1 MRYAVG
7 VLSLFITLAFAPFGL
22 AQNGQDLNHAPSKP
36 KAAAARVSEGHQDL
50 AKSGAKAQAKQQT
63 IDSQT
68 NDHVLTPEEHQ
79 AIPYRPCIDARG
91 WKNGRLI
98 CADQEEKV
106 HPENGYEVEGPYS
119 PR

>member
-7 VLSLFITLAFAPFGL
+7 LLSLFITLGMAPLEL
-22 AQNGQDLNHAPSKP
+22 AQNGRDPTPTPSKP
-36 KAAAARVSEGHQDL
+36 KPAAARVSDGHQDL
-50 AKSGAKAQAKQQT
+50 ARSGAKAHVKPRT

-68 NDHVLTPEEHQ
+68 NDHVLSPEEHQ

-91 WKNGRLI
+91 WKNGRLV
-98 CADQEEKV
+98 CADQQEKV
-106 HPENGYEVEGPYS
+106 HLENGHEVEGPYS

>member
-50 AKSGAKAQAKQQT
+50 AKSGAKAQAKQQN

-98 CADQEEKV
+98 CAD
-106 HPENGYEVEGPYS
+106 
-119 PR
+119 

>member
-1 MRYAVG
+1 
-7 VLSLFITLAFAPFGL
+7 
-22 AQNGQDLNHAPSKP
+22 
-36 KAAAARVSEGHQDL
+36 L
-50 AKSGAKAQAKQQT
+50 AKSGAKAQAKPQT

-98 CADQEEKV
+98 CAD
-106 HPENGYEVEGPYS
+106 
-119 PR
+119 